1 MQITINVEAKYVSA
15 IADALASI
23 HNTPVT
29 DEQVA
34 KFIEMDLNNRY
45 GVIHDNNGFD
55 DEIGMM
61 LDELD
66 DYFF

>member
-45 GVIHDNNGFD
+45 ESIHDNNGFD

>member
-1 MQITINVEAKYVSA
+1 MQITINIEAKYVSA
-15 IADALASI
+15 IAAALASI

-45 GVIHDNNGFD
+45 ESIHDNNGFD